1 MAGSKLVAKLMA
13 VMSSNYAN
21 YKLTKEAIVFY
32 SRILHDIPDDILEAS
47 ALDICSKPGAF
58 FPSAGDWRQNALDLK
73 LAKSGVPMAIEAWEE
88 AKHECG
94 RCGEYW
100 RYTEGKKY
108 PEYSHPL
115 IEETVKAIGYVNI
128 LESDNIEVL
137 RAQFMKAYDA
147 FKNRSQESQR
157 MLPDVQA
164 VANNYLT
171 TGIRQL
177 TEGMRK

>member
-1 MAGSKLVAKLMA
+1 MASSDKVTKLMT
-13 VMSSNYAN
+13 VMSANFAN
-21 YKLTKEAIVFY
+21 YKLTKEAILLY
-32 SRILHDIPDDILEAS
+32 SRILADIPDDVLEAS
-47 ALDICSKPGAF
+47 ALDICSKSGAF

-88 AKHECG
+88 AKRECG

-137 RAQFMKAYDA
+137 RAQFMKAYDT

-157 MLPDVQA
+157 MLPDVRK
-164 VANNYLT
+164 VTNNYIT
-171 TGIRQL
+171 AGIKQL
-177 TEGMRK
+177 TERISE